1 MKYTAL
7 IIIGFLFFQVSKCQ
21 QLKNEKEYL
30 FQKWWHNNENDKDDV
45 QTFRPEGFNLPPS
58 RGRTG
63 IEFKKDGTFINYD
76 ISPADGTLIET
87 GHWETKNNN
96 LREIFI
102 RYKKNKIE
110 KTGIIK
116 IKFLSKD
123 KLQCIIHLE

>member
-7 IIIGFLFFQVSKCQ
+7 IFIGFLYFQVSKCQ
-21 QLKNEKEYL
+21 QLKKEKEYL
-30 FQKWWHNNENDKDDV
+30 FQKWWHNHENDKDDV
-45 QTFRPEGFNLPPS
+45 QTFRPEGYNLPPG

-76 ISPADGTLIET
+76 IAPTDGTLIER
-87 GHWETKNNN
+87 GSWETKNKN
-96 LREIFI
+96 LSEIFI
-102 RYKKNKIE
+102 RFKKNKIQ

-123 KLQCIIHLE
+123 KLECVIHLE

>member
-7 IIIGFLFFQVSKCQ
+7 ILIGLLYIQVSKCQ
-21 QLKNEKEYL
+21 QLQKEKEYL
-30 FQKWWHNNENDKDDV
+30 FQKWWHNNENDKDDI
-45 QTFRPEGFNLPPS
+45 QTFRPEGYNLPPS

-76 ISPADGTLIET
+76 IAPADGSLIES
-87 GHWETKNNN
+87 GQWETKNKN
-96 LREIFI
+96 LTEIFI

-116 IKFLSKD
+116 IKYLSKD
-123 KLQCIIHLE
+123 KLQCVIQLE